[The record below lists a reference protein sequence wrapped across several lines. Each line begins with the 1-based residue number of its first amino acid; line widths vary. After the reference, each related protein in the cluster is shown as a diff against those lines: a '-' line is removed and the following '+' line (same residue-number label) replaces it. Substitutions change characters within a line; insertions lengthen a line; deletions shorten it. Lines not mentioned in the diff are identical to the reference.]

1 MFLRKKPSM
10 TNRCLKLICKPA
22 CMISHLIQA
31 DKLEPWPL
39 FMCKSV
45 ATYKNVVAHSSRE
58 ARAKCHE
65 IDFSQ
70 ATAQLIYAKLRCYGS
85 FLNGSRLSQCSRR
98 PFCMQKF
105 IRSSMCV
112 IVVFFIIIS
121 NIHWNRLWAVSLYIL
136 IYIYILEY
144 EAQQQVFLLQTT
156 HFTYFDISKVFKTYL
171 CPSSYPL
178 HWIG

>member
-1 MFLRKKPSM
+1 
-10 TNRCLKLICKPA
+10 
-22 CMISHLIQA
+22 MISHLLQP
-31 DKLEPWPL
+31 DKLGPWPL

-45 ATYKNVVAHSSRE
+45 ATYKNIVEHSSRE

-70 ATAQLIYAKLRCYGS
+70 ATAQLIYPKLRCYGS

-98 PFCMQKF
+98 PFYMQTF

-121 NIHWNRLWAVSLYIL
+121 NIHGNRLWAVSLYIL
-136 IYIYILEY
+136 IYIQILEY
-144 EAQQQVFLLQTT
+144 EAQQKVFLLQTT
-156 HFTYFDISKVFKTYL
+156 HFTYSDISKVFKTYL
-171 CPSSYPL
+171 SPSSYPL
-178 HWIG
+178 H